1 MNKFKGFLDKGIGIL
16 AFLCLMVLAAFGMR
30 ELLNVLNETL
40 SLVMTILAVGFLT
53 YIVFEHRV

>member
-1 MNKFKGFLDKGIGIL
+1 MKRIKSLLDKGFGIL
-16 AFLCLMVLAAFGMR
+16 AFVCLIVLAAFGMR